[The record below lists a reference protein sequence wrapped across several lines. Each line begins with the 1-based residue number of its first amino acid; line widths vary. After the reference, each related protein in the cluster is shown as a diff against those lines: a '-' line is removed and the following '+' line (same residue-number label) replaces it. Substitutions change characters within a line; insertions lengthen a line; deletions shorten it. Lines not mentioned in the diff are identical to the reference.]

1 MNVTREFWKV
11 QIIIGLHTKF
21 GKLNQAHP
29 YLLYLFTPANLAQWH
44 AALLPLQP
52 TRTSTRQSS
61 VAPAPQLA
69 PTIVPAPVV
78 QYHYLPPPLARV
90 RAALPPLVPLRGR
103 ENNITATSVAPA
115 TVPAP
120 VVQYHYL
127 PPSRAQAR
135 AALPPLVPL
144 RGRENNTTAAPQ
156 SFVCLILL
164 LYLIFIY

>member
-1 MNVTREFWKV
+1 LESPDYHRTPHQV
-11 QIIIGLHTKF
+11 QEAQSSTSITPAPVYPNL
-21 GKLNQAHP
+21 
-29 YLLYLFTPANLAQWH
+29 PANLAQRR

-61 VAPAPQLA
+61 VAPAPNLA
-69 PTIVPAPVV
+69 PAIVPAPVV
-78 QYHYLPPPLARV
+78 QYHYLPPPLAR
-90 RAALPPLVPLRGR
+90 
-103 ENNITATSVAPA
+103 
-115 TVPAP
+115 
-120 VVQYHYL
+120 
-127 PPSRAQAR
+127 AR

>member
-1 MNVTREFWKV
+1 MESPDYHRTPHQV
-11 QIIIGLHTKF
+11 QEAQSSTSITPAPVYPNL
-21 GKLNQAHP
+21 
-29 YLLYLFTPANLAQWH
+29 PANLAQWH

-61 VAPAPQLA
+61 VAPAPNLA
-69 PTIVPAPVV
+69 PAIVPAPVV
-78 QYHYLPPPLARV
+78 QYHYLPPPLAR
-90 RAALPPLVPLRGR
+90 
-103 ENNITATSVAPA
+103 
-115 TVPAP
+115 
-120 VVQYHYL
+120 
-127 PPSRAQAR
+127 AR